1 MMDVANRLIVTGGT
15 EFIGSNPAE
24 ELGNRGCKVT
34 IIDDLSIGRMEN
46 IESLLSEGKVE
57 FISGSITG
65 LPLLQ
70 KIFRNVRYIFHEAAI
85 PSVPRSV
92 KNPVKSLLTELL
104 MYSWLPGT
112 MV

>member
-1 MMDVANRLIVTGGT
+1 MMDVANRVIITGGA

-24 ELGNRGCKVT
+24 ELGNRGYKVT

-46 IESLLSEGKVE
+46 IESLLNEGKVE
-57 FISGSITG
+57 FVSGSITG
-65 LPLLQ
+65 LPLLK
-70 KIFRNVRYIFHEAAI
+70 KIFQNARYIFHEAAI
-85 PSVPRSV
+85 PSVPRSI